1 MFAFLFSLSHSNIVY
16 SLDSTNAT
24 QYIEGKDPVVIK
36 FYSPD
41 CPYCME
47 LAPHFNK
54 AASLFNNVKFAQIN
68 CIANED
74 LCDSLGVFQYPQVQV
89 RMINMQP
96 ANYQGELEADPIID
110 FIEMKTGRIAKRY
123 RPYIQLLT
131 PYNFDKNVNPKRYS
145 MILFSTPDGSAINS
159 SFYTIRELAQIYR
172 YEDDITIGRID
183 CESYSA
189 FCKQKNIEKD
199 PTIIEYNHGEESI
212 YDGEIDIDK
221 MLLYINVKLHLH
233 RNRDGLLD
241 ESVGLV
247 NDTDVII
254 QKFFDMSRNSEES
267 QSVIDEMKKI
277 EGANF
282 YVSVMERIEK
292 DGIQKIMEIHE
303 RMSDIL
309 DVMDESGKVLDS
321 IRPKFN
327 VYSQFIQIYMK
338 NKEDETEE
346 NYKEL

>member
-1 MFAFLFSLSHSNIVY
+1 MFFFFSSFSISNIVE

-24 QYIEGKDPVVIK
+24 QYIDGKDPVVIK

-54 AASLFNNVKFAQIN
+54 AASLFKNVKFAQIN
-68 CIANED
+68 CIANQD
-74 LCDSLGVFQYPQVQV
+74 LCDSLGVYQYPQIQI

-96 ANYQGELEADPIID
+96 SNYQGDLQTDPIVD

-131 PYNFDKNVNPKRYS
+131 PYDFNKYVNSNRYS
-145 MILFSTPDGSAINS
+145 MVLFSTPDGSAVNS
-159 SFYTIRELAQIYR
+159 SFYVIRELAQVFR

-189 FCKQKNIEKD
+189 FCKQQNIEKD
-199 PTIIEYNHGEESI
+199 PTILEYNHGEIST
-212 YDGEIDIDK
+212 YNGEIDIDK
-221 MLLYINVKLHLH
+221 MLLYINIKLNLH

-241 ESVGLV
+241 ESVGLI
-247 NDTDVII
+247 NNTLPLIEKFITRSPNKEDRKQVI
-254 QKFFDMSRNSEES
+254 E
-267 QSVIDEMKKI
+267 EMKQIK
-277 EGANF
+277 GAEF
-282 YVSVMERIEK
+282 YVRVMERIEK
-292 DGIQKIMEIHE
+292 EGFSKIMEIHQKM
-303 RMSDIL
+303 RDVL

-327 VYSQFIQIYMK
+327 VYSQFIQVYSENEEEHDKADK
-338 NKEDETEE
+338 N
-346 NYKEL
+346 EL